1 MYEKISLISMGCL
14 GMIIKIRKKSSYIL
28 TPMKRFITKCINYL
42 KALHDIMEPDHYE
55 GNFL

>member
-1 MYEKISLISMGCL
+1 MGCL